1 MQGYVQARPSRDFEE
16 EIRKRKTHLHFITWL
31 AAQSLEYSAAP
42 TMGGCSSSKNILHGA
57 VQLPF
62 KGFGHGCEA
71 TGSSTIQNF
80 SPVQL
85 GVETPP
91 VPGDV
96 SLGGT
101 LSACTVAALAPRYK
115 SWLYLNPK
123 GLSSHFHAG
132 PRISNRAVG
141 FPRDVIEKAGCRSFF
156 GLVSTVRLEILDFF
170 RPPVPP
176 EQTEQLLATVSK
188 LPRPLMIQTPGLTE
202 GFWCSTGTRSSA
214 LLTLWW
220 AKQAGHN
227 AEAALRMAEDLKC
240 LNRLMESGWLR
251 DWLLP
256 ELQCP
261 EFTQKPSSA
270 GYLLEQF
277 FDPATCSYTYLVAC
291 KATKEALLI
300 DPEPSRTRA
309 AESAAL
315 CFRTAAGLQLK
326 YVLNTHCHY
335 DHVNMTGSDVIK
347 KLRHVRL
354 LSSKESKAAADEFL
368 SHGSTVPFGE
378 YWLEVRETP
387 GHTRGCLTYVLRGP
401 DEPKVAFT
409 GDALL
414 VRSCGRTDF
423 EEGTWA
429 SSQNLWQA
437 DKKSSQVMPSCVSP
451 MCSAAYAY
459 IRNAGQ
465 LYDSVHREIF
475 SLDPDTQ
482 IFPGHEYSGRN
493 NSTVGEEKAFNAR
506 LTHSREDFILL
517 MDRLGLRVEMHGDFT
532 GGIGSMA
539 WLGLASAAEERKKGQ
554 LSSEDMNVALQRAE
568 KHVREVFDKWAHDGR
583 AECNRLLETLKKEGP
598 EIYSQ
603 QEDPGTGVV
612 HGFQTT
618 GEVLSSSQP
627 LSSTSLCRKSLS
639 RRALSS
645 CRSAR
650 QRAQP
655 RRPSHRR
662 SRGALEVQ
670 RA

>member
-1 MQGYVQARPSRDFEE
+1 
-16 EIRKRKTHLHFITWL
+16 
-31 AAQSLEYSAAP
+31 
-42 TMGGCSSSKNILHGA
+42 MGGCSSSKNILHGA

-141 FPRDVIEKAGCRSFF
+141 FPRDVIEKAGCR
-156 GLVSTVRLEILDFF
+156 LEILDFF

-188 LPRPLMIQTPGLTE
+188 LPRPLMIQ
-202 GFWCSTGTRSSA
+202 CSTGTRSSA

-291 KATKEALLI
+291 KTTKEALLI
-300 DPEPSRTRA
+300 DPEPSRTYRDL
-309 AESAAL
+309 EL
-315 CFRTAAGLQLK
+315 IDEAGLQLK

-423 EEGTWA
+423 EEG
-429 SSQNLWQA
+429 
-437 DKKSSQVMPSCVSP
+437 
-451 MCSAAYAY
+451 
-459 IRNAGQ
+459 NAGQ

-517 MDRLGLRVEMHGDFT
+517 MAELELPPPRFAKVENVST
-532 GGIGSMA
+532 
-539 WLGLASAAEERKKGQ
+539 L
-554 LSSEDMNVALQRAE
+554 LSL
-568 KHVREVFDKWAHDGR
+568 
-583 AECNRLLETLKKEGP
+583 
-598 EIYSQ
+598 
-603 QEDPGTGVV
+603 
-612 HGFQTT
+612 
-618 GEVLSSSQP
+618 
-627 LSSTSLCRKSLS
+627 
-639 RRALSS
+639 
-645 CRSAR
+645 
-650 QRAQP
+650 
-655 RRPSHRR
+655 
-662 SRGALEVQ
+662 
-670 RA
+670 